1 MTPLAEAMHY
11 AFGAI
16 WIAAMVTWIIGAAHF
31 LPVWWSLV
39 RKRKPDR
46 RKVMVSLICAAIFV
60 ALIAA
65 GFGVGGI
72 AETAGGWG

>member
-1 MTPLAEAMHY
+1 
-11 AFGAI
+11 
-16 WIAAMVTWIIGAAHF
+16 
-31 LPVWWSLV
+31 
-39 RKRKPDR
+39 
-46 RKVMVSLICAAIFV
+46 MVSLICAAIFV